1 MRFSTFYI
9 LLSISSTIEEW
20 FKWLNLLG
28 SIYFF
33 EMGEYSFAFLFHA
46 YLVLLNARRERVFP
60 LFFLHEILFFVHP
73 FLIQVILSSLWVLQC
88 WIIVDN
94 LQCFL
99 VYKIRLNGLR
109 LLEFQVSLHL
119 LLLHQV
125 ALLLI
130 EPVELIMI
138 ELFHMLLIHWFPR
151 FVLRCWG
158 FDYRLGWTSI
168 QWSLKVAFA
177 VFGKL
182 LAFLVN
188 DWLKLKV
195 LLIKVLVLFAQF
207 FKVNVLL
214 LVQLVEVLD
223 VFYALAEVGSGL
235 SQQVDFRGDGFE
247 FFEIML
253 KARVIQLTDKLV
265 GSQIT

>member
-1 MRFSTFYI
+1 M
-9 LLSISSTIEEW
+9 
-20 FKWLNLLG
+20 
-28 SIYFF
+28 
-33 EMGEYSFAFLFHA
+33 
-46 YLVLLNARRERVFP
+46 
-60 LFFLHEILFFVHP
+60 
-73 FLIQVILSSLWVLQC
+73 
-88 WIIVDN
+88 
-94 LQCFL
+94 
-99 VYKIRLNGLR
+99 
-109 LLEFQVSLHL
+109 
-119 LLLHQV
+119 
-125 ALLLI
+125 
-130 EPVELIMI
+130 
-138 ELFHMLLIHWFPR
+138 
-151 FVLRCWG
+151 
-158 FDYRLGWTSI
+158 
-168 QWSLKVAFA
+168 
-177 VFGKL
+177 